1 MATRDPGPRR
11 PWRRWFAWAA
21 AAGALLAVFAAYRN
35 PHVVVDLANRLWAC
49 F

>member
-1 MATRDPGPRR
+1 MAARETGPHR
-11 PWRRWFAWAA
+11 PWRRVVAWTVAA
-21 AAGALLAVFAAYRN
+21 VALLMVFAAYRN